1 MARLVR
7 YGRTWM
13 CRTSADLKQEILRY
27 VRAHAQSAETPEGI
41 ARWWLARQR
50 FEDAIEV
57 VLVALDELVAE
68 GSLERHV
75 LPGGTP
81 LYRARR

>member
-1 MARLVR
+1 
-7 YGRTWM
+7 M
-13 CRTSADLKQEILRY
+13 CRTPADLKQEILRY

-50 FEDAIEV
+50 FEDAVEV

-68 GSLERHV
+68 RSLERHI

-81 LYRARR
+81 VYRASQE

>member
-1 MARLVR
+1 MCR
-7 YGRTWM
+7 M
-13 CRTSADLKQEILRY
+13 CRTSTDLKQEILRY
-27 VRAHAQSAETPEGI
+27 VRAHTQSAETPEGV

-50 FEDAIEV
+50 FEDAIDV

-68 GSLERHV
+68 GSLERYV

-81 LYRARR
+81 VYRARHG

>member
-1 MARLVR
+1 MN
-7 YGRTWM
+7 
-13 CRTSADLKQEILRY
+13 LKQEILRY

-57 VLVALDELVAE
+57 VQVALDELVEE

-81 LYRARR
+81 LYRASRR

>member
-1 MARLVR
+1 
-7 YGRTWM
+7 M

-27 VRAHAQSAETPEGI
+27 VRAHGQSAETPEGI

-50 FEDAIEV
+50 FEDAIDAV
-57 VLVALDELVAE
+57 RAALDELVRE
-68 GSLERHV
+68 GSLERHI

-81 LYRARR
+81 VYRAARA